1 MFFPNPNIYLRYMKC
16 MYYCITVLWMVG
28 AVNIYLLPFLN
39 ILASAKAY
47 LEPMHNELFLGFTHT
62 PASYTSMASN
72 IRNLPIT
79 PGLL

>member
-47 LEPMHNELFLGFTHT
+47 FGTN
-62 PASYTSMASN
+62 A
-72 IRNLPIT
+72 
-79 PGLL
+79 